1 MFILESVPDG
11 KKRLARIS
19 EVFYDEERN
28 SVFANDLMRWEEEQ
42 GAWSYNDRITGKLMA
57 KMHKKNARAM
67 RSLMQELGHLAAMR
81 PMADPLKESLKS
93 KIVLN
98 E

>member
-19 EVFYDEERN
+19 EVFYEEANN
-28 SVFANDLMRWEEEQ
+28 SVFANDLMRWEPEQ
-42 GAWSYNDRITGKLMA
+42 AGWTYNDRLTQALID
-57 KMHKKNARAM
+57 KMKKKNARAARM
-67 RSLMQELGHLAAMR
+67 LLQELGHLAAQK
-81 PMADPLKESLKS
+81 PMTDPLKESLKS